1 MIACDRSSS
10 SKNLVKQSGLLI
22 PAIVGSALFMQTLD
36 ATIVANALP
45 TMARELHED
54 TLRLNLAISCYFLSS
69 AMFVPLSGWLA
80 DKFGA
85 RRVLIVAITM
95 FAFSSLLCAISHDL
109 LQLISARVLQGMAGA
124 MMVPVGRLLVLQTV
138 PKSQLVRATAV
149 LTMPAL
155 LGPILGP
162 VVGGAIVTLAD
173 WRWIFYINIP
183 IGIIGLVLVTA
194 FVPNVGKVHTQSLD
208 ARGFLLV
215 AVGLAS
221 MVFGLENA
229 ASGTVSISTSLS
241 LATVGG
247 ICLWAYAGH
256 ARRRPNAIVNLS
268 LLSIPTYRA
277 AVLGGVFTRLVL
289 GASPFLLALLLQ
301 IVFGLSALTAGLM
314 TFTSAAGALF
324 MKTAAPP
331 IIRRFGF
338 RRVLVVN
345 SLSTGSV
352 LMCYALLT
360 EVTPYAVII
369 AVLFSAGF
377 FRSLQFTALGAMAF
391 SDIPASQMSGASSL
405 SSMGQQLSQALG
417 VGVAAAVLYL
427 MQRSAGTAHLTA
439 HHIAPAFIV
448 VGLLSMLSLRFF
460 AQLPDDAG
468 AEVSGYRPTSG

>member
-1 MIACDRSSS
+1 
-10 SKNLVKQSGLLI
+10 VKQSGLLI

-45 TMARELHED
+45 TMARDLHED
-54 TLRLNLAISCYFLSS
+54 SLRLNLAISCYFLSS

-85 RRVLIVAITM
+85 RRVLITAILV
-95 FAFSSLLCAISHDL
+95 FASASLLCALSQNL
-109 LQLISARVLQGMAGA
+109 WQLISARVLQGMGGA
-124 MMVPVGRLLVLQTV
+124 MMVPVGRLLVLKTA

-162 VVGGAIVTLAD
+162 VVGGAIVTLTD

-183 IGIIGLVLVTA
+183 IGAVGIVLVTL
-194 FVPNVGKVHTQSLD
+194 FVPEVSDSHSQRLD

-215 AVGLAS
+215 ALGLACI
-221 MVFGLENA
+221 VFGMEHA
-229 ASGTVSISTSLS
+229 ASGAIAIGTSVA
-241 LATVGG
+241 LAAVGTA
-247 ICLWAYAGH
+247 CLWMYAGH
-256 ARRRPNAIVNLS
+256 ARRRANAIVNLS

-277 AVLGGVFTRLVL
+277 ALLGGVFTRLVL

-301 IVFGLSALTAGLM
+301 NVFGLSALTAGLM

-338 RRVLVVN
+338 RRVLLTN
-345 SLSTGSV
+345 SLTTGGV

-360 EVTPYAVII
+360 EVTPYAVIV

-391 SDIPASQMSGASSL
+391 SDVPTSQMSGASSL
-405 SSMGQQLSQALG
+405 SSMGQQLAQAMG
-417 VGVAAAVLYL
+417 VAIAAAVLYL
-427 MQRSAGTAHLTA
+427 MQRADGSALLTV
-439 HHIAPAFIV
+439 HQVAPAFV
-448 VGLLSMLSLRFF
+448 AVGLLSMISMRFF

-468 AEVSGYRPTSG
+468 AEVSGYRPSSS